1 MLTDKYLD
9 TYTIVEQLVD
19 TTYKQFGSY
28 SFAAGMLTGIVTEL
42 VSDLPKNKRKEAM
55 LCLMDRL
62 ESRTKCL
69 VEHLEHQEYLK
80 GHAGNPSEVF

>member
-9 TYTIVEQLVD
+9 THTIVEQLVD

-28 SFAAGMLTGIVTEL
+28 SFAAGMLTSIVADL
-42 VSDLPKNKRKEAM
+42 VSNLPKNKRKEAM

-69 VEHLEHQEYLK
+69 ADHLEYQEYLK
-80 GHAGNPSEVF
+80 GHAGNASEVF